1 MKGNDPESMP
11 SPNIG
16 GPLNCGGSNSSC
28 GRAGSYRSFEG
39 NNKLTAKQFLVKR
52 KSIRSKKSFLSTNV
66 GSAPFDANNGQDD
79 DSDVHSG
86 SFLAVDLQGD
96 SISETVFTN
105 EVVQNDKMYKGQNTP
120 FKVDIRS
127 DEDMLSSNTVPA

>member
-16 GPLNCGGSNSSC
+16 LPLNCSVSNSSC

-39 NNKLTAKQFLVKR
+39 TNKLTAKQFLVKR

-66 GSAPFDANNGQDD
+66 GSAPLDHNNGQYD
-79 DSDVHSG
+79 DSDVQSG
-86 SFLAVDLQGD
+86 SSLAVDLQGD

-105 EVVQNDKMYKGQNTP
+105 EVVQNDKLYKG
-120 FKVDIRS
+120 
-127 DEDMLSSNTVPA
+127 